1 MMYVSFSKRNFIAKH
16 YLKDTTLPYGCCK
29 IKKSPVV
36 TNIYFTQTFLEHNPK
51 KTLLFSEHNPK
62 KTLLFRNIIQKS
74 HYFFGTQSKKDITF
88 SEYNPPK
95 VYK

>member
-1 MMYVSFSKRNFIAKH
+1 MMYASFSKQNFIAKH
-16 YLKDTTLPYGCCK
+16 YLKDTILPYGCCK
-29 IKKSPVV
+29 IKKTTVV
-36 TNIYFTQTFLEHNPK
+36 TNIFLPK
-51 KTLLFSEHNPK
+51 LFW
-62 KTLLFRNIIQKS
+62 NIIQKR